1 MSKALPWFRFYTEAV
16 NDPKVQRL
24 SPQLFK
30 TWVNL
35 LCLAGQNGGDLPSV
49 DDIAYF
55 LRLSTHDAQQ
65 QIDELIFAG
74 LVDIGKGQKLTPHN
88 WEKRQFVSDVS
99 TERVRKYR
107 QTKKKETCN
116 ADETFQETPPEQ
128 NRTDSDTELDSP
140 LPPNDED
147 GEKGQIQSFDLGG
160 LGQVLGRRGVT
171 VDAKRRVAQQLGIGD
186 ATPLVALYEGWKGS
200 KRAKDPDAHF
210 IATAP
215 TLFAKAAAPVRAACQ
230 PLTEPEPEIRPVV
243 GVRASSQ
250 LVAALSR
257 RGRP

>member
-24 SPQLFK
+24 PPQLFK

-74 LVDIGKGQKLTPHN
+74 LVDIGKGQKLSPHN
-88 WEKRQFVSDVS
+88 WENRQFVSDVS

-128 NRTDSDTELDSP
+128 NRTDSDTETDNP
-140 LPPNDED
+140 LPLNDED
-147 GEKGQIQSFDLGG
+147 GGRGQIQSFDLGG
-160 LGQVLGRRGVT
+160 LGQILGRRSVT
-171 VDAKRRVAQQLGIGD
+171 AEAKRRVAQQLGITD
-186 ATPLVALYEGWKGS
+186 ATPLVALYESWKGS
-200 KRAKDPDAHF
+200 KRAKDVDAHF
-210 IATAP
+210 TATAP
-215 TLFAKAAAPVRAACQ
+215 TLFAKAAAPVKAACG
-230 PLTEPEPEIRPVV
+230 PIAESAPEIVAKPVRP
-243 GVRASSQ
+243 SSQ
-250 LVAALSR
+250 LAALLER
-257 RGRP
+257 KR